1 MRLLLMTLLSLLL
14 VGCVTQ
20 DQADVKMAN
29 GCIAGV
35 NALISSNGKKID
47 TIKAQR
53 YANETSSDGA
63 FRRVT
68 IEAVEKDGWLE
79 LDKQYSCLFEQQWGP
94 FKMSHSALLMQVSID
109 DEIIGKKDGKILGSI
124 EDFSKL
130 SAAVA
135 DALRQ

>member
-1 MRLLLMTLLSLLL
+1 MTLLSLLL

-109 DEIIGKKDGKILGSI
+109 DEIIGKKDSKILGSI